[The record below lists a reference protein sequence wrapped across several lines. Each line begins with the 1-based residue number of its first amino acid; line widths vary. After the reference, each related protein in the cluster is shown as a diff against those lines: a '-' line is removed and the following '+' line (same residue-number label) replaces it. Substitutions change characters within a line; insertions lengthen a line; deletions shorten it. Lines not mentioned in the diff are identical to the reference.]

1 MSSEVQNIALQ
12 ELRDTSIAGL
22 TNTCDKAVS
31 VLRNTITSLG
41 EVLRDQKFQPSQ
53 YKDVFAV
60 PIKNLELGKKKLEDL
75 AEEIRKQYQENLLG
89 DDRYFC
95 KTYFK
100 VKDVKDWGY
109 RFVDYAAA
117 TVALTMIVL
126 EGVKAQE
133 SGKEEASG
141 VQNFGVT
148 GGLLIL
154 SKILSA
160 ATDYRNKKTL
170 EKEMKKTKLLELK
183 YRCDKANEAAAIIHV
198 LQAVNRSIDEVD
210 PNELRGHFKKSIR
223 AIKEENGGV
232 VSKTIAQ
239 TIKRELGAIVEDRIF
254 YEAGTIA
261 LMKFK
266 YEKKLLKKIIQNWSF
281 LKFVTEGGAD
291 AFDPLEAPRGRGGD
305 DPGAGVF
312 DPLQAPRSVIAED
325 ELRAGPF
332 EPLQAPRGVI
342 KMEPVGGN
350 EDATGFSLQEV
361 IVVHPNTDNRGGE
374 LRLTAELQYGTG
386 TMSTADSVNGE
397 ILSPPNLLSG
407 IAVKRDVLC

>member
-1 MSSEVQNIALQ
+1 MSSEMQNIALQ

-210 PNELRGHFKKSIR
+210 PNELRAHFKKSIR

-232 VSKTIAQ
+232 VSETLAK

-266 YEKKLLKKIIQNWSF
+266 YEKNLLKKIIQNWSF
-281 LKFVTEGGAD
+281 LKFVKKGCADGFDPQEAPRSVAEDDPGAGV
-291 AFDPLEAPRGRGGD
+291 FDPLQAPRSVVKD

-312 DPLQAPRSVIAED
+312 DPLQAPRSVIT
-325 ELRAGPF
+325 
-332 EPLQAPRGVI
+332 
-342 KMEPVGGN
+342 MEQVGGN
-350 EDATGFSLQEV
+350 QDATGFCLQEV
-361 IVVHPNTDNRGGE
+361 IVAHPNTDNRGGE

-386 TMSTADSVNGE
+386 TMSSAHSVNEE

-407 IAVKRDVLC
+407 IAATRNVLC

>member
-1 MSSEVQNIALQ
+1 MSNEVQNIALQ

-31 VLRNTITSLG
+31 VLRNTITSMG
-41 EVLRDQKFQPSQ
+41 EVLRDQKFHPSQ
-53 YKDVFAV
+53 YKDLFAV

-75 AEEIRKQYQENLLG
+75 SEEIRKQYQEIHLG
-89 DDRYFC
+89 DDKYFC
-95 KTYFK
+95 NTYFK

-126 EGVKAQE
+126 EGAKARE
-133 SGKEEASG
+133 SSNEETSG

-148 GGLLIL
+148 GGLLVL

-210 PNELRGHFKKSIR
+210 PNELRAQFKKSIR

-232 VSKTIAQ
+232 VSETLAQ

-266 YEKKLLKKIIQNWSF
+266 YERRLLKKIMQNWGS
-281 LKFVTEGGAD
+281 LKFTKE
-291 AFDPLEAPRGRGGD
+291 E
-305 DPGAGVF
+305 GAGVF
-312 DPLQAPRSVIAED
+312 EFLEDPKSSLKE
-325 ELRAGPF
+325 
-332 EPLQAPRGVI
+332 EPG
-342 KMEPVGGN
+342 MENQDVN
-350 EDATGFSLQEV
+350 GFSLKEV
-361 IVVHPNTDNRGGE
+361 VVVPSKTGNMAGE

-386 TMSTADSVNGE
+386 NMSTSEPANEE

-407 IAVKRDVLC
+407 IVIKRDVLC